1 MSSEPSSRPVR
12 QMMDELIVAALAQ
25 EIDAR
30 VYRLCGLTKDEIRVV
45 EDSVGVPKGGAKS

>member
-1 MSSEPSSRPVR
+1 
-12 QMMDELIVAALAQ
+12 MMDELIVAALAQ